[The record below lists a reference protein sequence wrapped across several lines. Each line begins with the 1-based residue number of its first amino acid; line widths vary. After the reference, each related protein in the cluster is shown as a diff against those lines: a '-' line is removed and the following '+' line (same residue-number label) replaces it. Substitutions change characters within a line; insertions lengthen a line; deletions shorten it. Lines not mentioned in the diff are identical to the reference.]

1 MRKLFILT
9 VLGSFVLT
17 SCNDKDEVCTQEF
30 RTITISVTGG
40 TLSKVYTVR
49 QSNND
54 TIFSDQSGA
63 FGSTSYVVLDDA
75 YHPQLKNQKDDF
87 LFVGEIGGNAVVE
100 EMFTIEADECHI
112 QYVSGN
118 TDVEL

>member
-1 MRKLFILT
+1 MSKLF
-9 VLGSFVLT
+9 VLITLGIFMFT
-17 SCNDKDEVCTQEF
+17 SCNDKGTACTEEF

-49 QSNND
+49 QSTKD
-54 TIFSDQSGA
+54 TIYSDQSGA
-63 FGSTSYVVLDDA
+63 FGNSTYVVLDDA
-75 YHPQLKNQKDDF
+75 YHSRLKNQKDDF
-87 LFVGEIGGNAVVE
+87 LFIGEVDGNLVIE

-118 TDVEL
+118 TDIEL